1 MSEFVNF
8 LCWDPITVPSSIAT
22 EAVSADREVFLATH
36 SPLRI
41 NQARLLGN
49 TDIVNTGSTVREE
62 DVLKDFLEARST
74 TGALLMPIVGGSG
87 SGKSHLVRWVKEN
100 IPQSES
106 RKVIYL
112 EKYKTS
118 LRAVIGALTEDAESG
133 VLADLR
139 RDIDHF
145 SEGTS
150 ETKLAYDLLDQL
162 AAALHHAI
170 PARDDRHGRTLLG
183 EKGLPV
189 LLHDPVIRSRM
200 LRPDRFIPQLA
211 HQLLE
216 DKTGGEAERPPGF
229 SMSDLPVDID
239 ARVLEDATKLS
250 KNLIRRLSTSD
261 ELQLAAVQ
269 LLNTHLEA
277 AVKKAT
283 NLSGGRLGDAMRTV
297 REEYKRKKPNQEIIL
312 LIEDFALIQG
322 VQGDL
327 LDAIL
332 EPSTREGVE
341 FMAPIRTMMA
351 VTTGYFHRMD
361 ETVLTRIG
369 ATSAHVYNLD
379 VTFDDDQGADLTS
392 DFVGRYLNVAR
403 LLSKESTKHTVA
415 TEANACDGCP
425 FQSPCH
431 DAFGVSPSRGYGLYP
446 FNKDALTRM
455 VHSTAGDDPQRFTP
469 RTVLSKV
476 VIPILS
482 THADDLSHGR
492 FPSEQFDREFPVS
505 TVDSALPSN
514 LAADIDRNDPFD
526 ANRRKTLL
534 TFWDDGGRKQIS
546 ADLLRAFKMSSLS
559 LSSEGTPHLAPAP
572 PVHTP
577 AASERDKQDRQRQTA
592 SSAGLPASLEGQ
604 LTAIERWGTRP
615 DSPLTDAEISRV
627 VRGFVARTVSDAY
640 LWTSPI
646 TKSLNQSDIASF
658 WWNSAGKPVSI
669 EDANE
674 NVGKGTESPIYLKR
688 SPENA
693 LLFQEIHL
701 AKYYKRGIAG
711 RHNRRLATLAEEHSS
726 TFSRELQEQRYSSD
740 DVLVKAMVASLIG
753 AALFGRVR
761 PQTPIAELMSALFD
775 DGVSW
780 TLQDLP
786 CRVPNWEILAKQ
798 HQVARPTLVAQLR
811 EAFGIS
817 KGTTGAVLYL
827 DAARVLPLLD
837 RAKKVWT
844 WDPPTDIPKWL
855 TPASKSLS
863 KFPTTVTEQTT
874 ALKDRIET
882 IRQFVP
888 RGVTW
893 PEIVAG
899 VRASLDASVNA
910 SLPVAPDISA
920 ELQRFTSEQIDV
932 GWTEVIAIEN
942 DLARIDEATTSA
954 DELHSRSVVASSRPH
969 AVDFGNIVMFLAT
982 ADRWLDAAL
991 SAQSLSSA
999 SDIVDAA
1006 SKEVADV
1013 VEEWA
1018 HILDPVGDES

>member
-49 TDIVNTGSTVREE
+49 TDIENTGSTVREK
-62 DVLKDFLEARST
+62 DVLKDFLEAKST

-100 IPQSES
+100 IPPTES

-150 ETKLAYDLLDQL
+150 ESKLAYDLLDQL
-162 AAALHHAI
+162 AAGLHHAI

-189 LLHDPVIRSRM
+189 LLHDPVIRSIM

-216 DKTGGEAERPPGF
+216 DKKDGEAERPAGF
-229 SMSDLPVDID
+229 STNDLPVDID
-239 ARVLEDATKLS
+239 KRVLEDATSLS
-250 KNLIRRLSTSD
+250 KNLIRRLSTSAD
-261 ELQLAAVQ
+261 LQLAAVQ

-297 REEYKRKKPNQEIIL
+297 REEYKRKRPDQEIIL

-327 LDAIL
+327 VDAIL

-379 VTFDDDQGADLTS
+379 ITFDDEQGADLTS
-392 DFVGRYLNVAR
+392 DFVGKYLNVAR

-415 TEANACDGCP
+415 TAANACAGCP
-425 FQSPCH
+425 FETSCH
-431 DAFGVSPSRGYGLYP
+431 DAFGVSPSGHGLYP
-446 FNKDALTRM
+446 FNKDALTRT

-482 THADDLSHGR
+482 THADDLHHGR
-492 FPSEQFDREFPVS
+492 FPGEQFDRDFPVS

-514 LAADIDRNDPFD
+514 LAADIDRNDPSD
-526 ANRRKTLL
+526 ADRRKTLL

-546 ADLLRAFKMSSLS
+546 ADILRAFKMSPLS
-559 LSSEGTPHLAPAP
+559 LPSGGTPHLAPAP
-572 PVHTP
+572 PAHTP
-577 AASERDKQDRQRQTA
+577 VAPQSDKQDRQRQTA
-592 SSAGLPASLEGQ
+592 SSAGLPASLEAQ
-604 LTAIERWGTRP
+604 LTAIEKWGTRP

-646 TKSLNQSDIASF
+646 TKSLNQSDITPL
-658 WWNSAGKPVSI
+658 WWNNAGRPVSI

-674 NVGKGTESPIYLKR
+674 NVGKGKESPIYLKR

-701 AKYYKRGIAG
+701 AKYYKRGITG
-711 RHNRRLATLAEEHSS
+711 RHNRRLATLADEHSP

-740 DVLVKAMVASLIG
+740 DVLVKAMIASLIG

-761 PQTPIAELMSALFD
+761 PQTPVAELMSALFD
-775 DGVSW
+775 DGASW

-798 HQVARPTLVAQLR
+798 HQGARPTLVARLR

-817 KGTTGAVLYL
+817 KGTGAVQYL
-827 DAARVLPLLD
+827 DAARVLPLLN
-837 RAKKVWT
+837 RAKKIWVWE
-844 WDPPTDIPKWL
+844 PPTDIPKWL

-863 KFPTTVTEQTT
+863 QFPTIVAEQTT
-874 ALKDRIET
+874 ALKDTIEI

-899 VRASLDASVNA
+899 VRASLDAAVNA
-910 SLPVAPDISA
+910 SLPVAPDVSA
-920 ELQRFTSEQIDV
+920 ELQRFTSEQLDV
-932 GWTEVIAIEN
+932 GWAEIIAIEN
-942 DLARIDEATTSA
+942 DLARIDEATASA
-954 DELHSRSVVASSRPH
+954 DELHRRSVVASSRPH
-969 AVDFGNIVMFLAT
+969 AIDFGNIITFLTT

-991 SAQSLSSA
+991 NEQSLSSA

-1006 SKEVADV
+1006 SKEVAEV

-1018 HILDPVGDES
+1018 LILDPAGDDS